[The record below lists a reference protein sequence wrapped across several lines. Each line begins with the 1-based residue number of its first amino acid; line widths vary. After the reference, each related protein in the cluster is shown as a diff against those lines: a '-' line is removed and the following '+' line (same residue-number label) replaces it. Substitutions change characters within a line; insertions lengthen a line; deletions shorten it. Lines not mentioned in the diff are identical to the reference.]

1 MDYHYSTA
9 RALDPERVQM
19 EGSPWSPA
27 GEALRGE
34 VPDGTC
40 VAPDPGRVQMEG
52 SPRPAAGEALRG
64 EVPIWTGWV
73 GLGREGREGVRG
85 ALEQGICFL

>member
-1 MDYHYSTA
+1 
-9 RALDPERVQM
+9 M

-73 GLGREGREGVRG
+73 GSGREGRGSENGVEEESG
-85 ALEQGICFL
+85 SAGAGHMLSLTHSSALEAS